1 MAVGG
6 QKREIPQ
13 GGGTEFVKKVGLFE
27 AKVIAINPSLED
39 YKEVLGIE
47 LQEESKA
54 TEYLSVGTD
63 GTSKIR
69 IDVWLQDVKN
79 EDTKMKVTFFL
90 EDSKK
95 ENKDRTKKQYI
106 NNVGISS
113 WASSEDNLPSWF
125 VKRDYRVAYSG
136 EAEFVEFLRI
146 WLGGL
151 DFMHEDTELM
161 LEWKKVISGNL
172 KEWKDEIDGDWCQ
185 TVGVLATVKSV
196 EKDGEVKSYQSVY
209 NRGFFPGYS
218 IKNMRM
224 IDYNNPDIIRQLGFK
239 KSKDLKMHERFVLNV
254 TGEYGCKV
262 FYTFRELS
270 VYDPEANLVESD
282 KVISEDGADF

>member
-6 QKREIPQ
+6 QKRENT
-13 GGGTEFVKKVGLFE
+13 GGSGVEFVKKVGIFE
-27 AKVIAINPSLED
+27 ARVIAINPTPED
-39 YKEVLGIE
+39 YKDLLGID
-47 LQEESKA
+47 LPEESKA

-69 IDVWLQDVKN
+69 VDVWLEDVKSA
-79 EDTKMKVTFFL
+79 DKFKVTFFM
-90 EDSKK
+90 EDTKK

-106 NNVGISS
+106 NNIGISS
-113 WASSEDNLPSWF
+113 WASSEENLPSWF

-136 EAEFVEFLRI
+136 EAEFVEFLRM
-146 WLGGL
+146 WLSGL

-172 KEWKDEIDGDWCQ
+172 KEWKDEIGGDWCQ

-196 EKDGEVKSYQSVY
+196 EKDGEVKSYQSIY

-224 IDYNNPDIIRQLGFK
+224 IDYNNPDVIRQLGFK

-254 TGEYGCKV
+254 TGEYGCKD
-262 FYTFRELS
+262 FYTFKELKE
-270 VYDPEANLVESD
+270 YDPEANLVESD
-282 KVISEDGADF
+282 KVISTDGADF

>member
-6 QKREIPQ
+6 QKRENT
-13 GGGTEFVKKVGLFE
+13 GGSGVEFVKKVGIFE
-27 AKVIAINPSLED
+27 AKVIAINPTPED
-39 YKEVLGIE
+39 YKDLLGID
-47 LQEESKA
+47 LPEESKA

-69 IDVWLQDVKN
+69 VDVWLEDVKTS
-79 EDTKMKVTFFL
+79 DKFKVTFFM

-106 NNVGISS
+106 NNIGISS

-136 EAEFVEFLRI
+136 EAEFVEFLRM

-254 TGEYGCKV
+254 TGEYGCKD

>member
-6 QKREIPQ
+6 QKRENT
-13 GGGTEFVKKVGLFE
+13 GGSGVEFVKKVGIFE
-27 AKVIAINPSLED
+27 AKVIAINPTPED
-39 YKEVLGIE
+39 YKDLLGID
-47 LQEESKA
+47 LPEESKA

-69 IDVWLQDVKN
+69 VDVWLEDVKTT
-79 EDTKMKVTFFL
+79 DKFKVTFFM

-106 NNVGISS
+106 NNIGISS
-113 WASSEDNLPSWF
+113 WASSEENLPSWF
-125 VKRDYRVAYSG
+125 VKRDFRVAYSG
-136 EAEFVEFLRI
+136 EAEFVEFLRM

-172 KEWKDEIDGDWCQ
+172 KEWKDEIGGDWCQ

-196 EKDGEVKSYQSVY
+196 EKDGEVKSYQSIY

-224 IDYNNPDIIRQLGFK
+224 IDYNNPDVIRQLGFK

-254 TGEYGCKV
+254 TGEYGCKD
-262 FYTFRELS
+262 FYTFKELS
-270 VYDPEANLVESD
+270 VYDPEVNLVESD

>member
-6 QKREIPQ
+6 QKRENT
-13 GGGTEFVKKVGLFE
+13 GGSGVEFVKKVGIFE
-27 AKVIAINPSLED
+27 ARVIAINPTPED
-39 YKEVLGIE
+39 YKDVLGID
-47 LQEESKA
+47 LPEESKA

-69 IDVWLQDVKN
+69 VDVWLEDVKSA
-79 EDTKMKVTFFL
+79 DKFKVTFFM

-106 NNVGISS
+106 NNIGISS
-113 WASSEDNLPSWF
+113 WASSEENLPSWF

-136 EAEFVEFLRI
+136 EAEFVEFLRM
-146 WLGGL
+146 WLSGL

-172 KEWKDEIDGDWCQ
+172 KEWKDEIGGDWCQ

-196 EKDGEVKSYQSVY
+196 EKDGEVKSYQSIY

-224 IDYNNPDIIRQLGFK
+224 IDYNNPDVIRQLGFK

-254 TGEYGCKV
+254 TGEYGCKD
-262 FYTFRELS
+262 FYTFKELKE
-270 VYDPEANLVESD
+270 YDPEANLVESD
-282 KVISEDGADF
+282 KVISTDGADF

>member
-6 QKREIPQ
+6 QKRENT
-13 GGGTEFVKKVGLFE
+13 GGSGVEFVKKVGIFE
-27 AKVIAINPSLED
+27 ARVIAINPTPED
-39 YKEVLGIE
+39 YKDVLGID
-47 LQEESKA
+47 LPEESKA

-69 IDVWLQDVKN
+69 VDVWLEDVKSA
-79 EDTKMKVTFFL
+79 DKFKVTFFM

-106 NNVGISS
+106 NNIGISS
-113 WASSEDNLPSWF
+113 WASSEENLPSWF

-136 EAEFVEFLRI
+136 EAEFVEFLRM
-146 WLGGL
+146 WLSGL

-172 KEWKDEIDGDWCQ
+172 KEWKDEIGGDWCQ

-196 EKDGEVKSYQSVY
+196 EKDGEVKSYQSIY

-224 IDYNNPDIIRQLGFK
+224 IDYNNPDVIRQLGFK
-239 KSKDLKMHERFVLNV
+239 KSKDLKMHERFVLIYLI
-254 TGEYGCKV
+254 TLLDYAGFIIHQIDLASFFV
-262 FYTFRELS
+262 FQH
-270 VYDPEANLVESD
+270 
-282 KVISEDGADF
+282 

>member
-6 QKREIPQ
+6 QKRENT
-13 GGGTEFVKKVGLFE
+13 GGSGVEFVKKVGIFE
-27 AKVIAINPSLED
+27 AKVIAINPTPED
-39 YKEVLGIE
+39 YKDLLGID
-47 LQEESKA
+47 LPEESKA

-69 IDVWLQDVKN
+69 VDVWLEDVKTA
-79 EDTKMKVTFFL
+79 DKFKVTFFM

-106 NNVGISS
+106 NNIGISS

-136 EAEFVEFLRI
+136 EAEFVEFLRM

-172 KEWKDEIDGDWCQ
+172 KEWKDEIGGDWCQ

-196 EKDGEVKSYQSVY
+196 EKDGEVKSYQSIY

-254 TGEYGCKV
+254 TGEYGCKD